1 MKHLFRNQI
10 ISIFLYFVFIIFL
23 QTQDSNA
30 QYQSRE
36 KNDSIR
42 DYRNGYWFNP
52 DFYQFEMQYPKLKTV
67 PPLSTEM
74 PYDVMLSYIYLD
86 SLLRMPVGS
95 FHFLARWEQEGK
107 NNDTITAMVKYFNK
121 MIDYDP
127 IRYYQYL
134 NNVSSKYYHQ
144 SLNNLTSSEIGILSS
159 ILSKNSKKQHALS
172 IINYAA
178 HIFRI
183 KVNSVETAQRIDRPY
198 KKTEKLIHNV
208 YATVIDTLK
217 GRVFSNCNCSILL
230 KQKSTL
236 NEKYHDNYGAK
247 ICFTYGQGPYTKGK
261 NDESLLDLS
270 SDYFPKE
277 IQLKPGQ
284 ELLVTLTYFDYKRDW
299 DFDYLT
305 PTLIY
310 VIPIIDGKVVDWN
323 HDWSDSDKIEYS
335 RWKEIFISKYDA
347 LLNGEF

>member
-1 MKHLFRNQI
+1 M
-10 ISIFLYFVFIIFL
+10 
-23 QTQDSNA
+23 DSC
-30 QYQSRE
+30 
-36 KNDSIR
+36 D
-42 DYRNGYWFNP
+42 
-52 DFYQFEMQYPKLKTV
+52 
-67 PPLSTEM
+67 
-74 PYDVMLSYIYLD
+74 
-86 SLLRMPVGS
+86 
-95 FHFLARWEQEGK
+95 
-107 NNDTITAMVKYFNK
+107 
-121 MIDYDP
+121 
-127 IRYYQYL
+127 YQYL

-178 HIFRI
+178 HILRI
-183 KVNSVETAQRIDRPY
+183 KVNSVETAKRIDKPY
-198 KKTEKLIHNV
+198 KKTDKLIHNV

-217 GRVFSNCNCSILL
+217 GRVFSNCNCNILL
-230 KQKSTL
+230 KQKTTL
-236 NEKYHDNYGAK
+236 NEEYNDNHGSK

-270 SDYFPKE
+270 SDYFPKD

-335 RWKEIFISKYDA
+335 KWKEIYKSKYDA